1 MAHRQSRPA
10 PFGARLSRTT
20 PTASSY
26 VSPTGRCCKGPRGS
40 MVLAT
45 SDGLHL
51 LNAKMQVKHLFPS
64 RHAILNIRHA
74 DTALKTQKTAH
85 ASHRK
90 PSEELLALELGLID
104 GTVTNEAAALRL
116 LELFGASLEDAL
128 LPALLHSNAGVHRTW
143 SCENAVSTPSAEREE
158 PAADAAA
165 PPAPSAALMRAR
177 VARGKRW
184 AASGRQSVG
193 SERASGIEQPV
204 RLSDVDPV
212 LARSARDPSAE
223 EADATVSSVHALTL
237 GSPRVSLGGG
247 GGGWRE
253 PSGTFWCGASPRRR

>member
-1 MAHRQSRPA
+1 
-10 PFGARLSRTT
+10 
-20 PTASSY
+20 
-26 VSPTGRCCKGPRGS
+26 

-143 SCENAVSTPSAEREE
+143 SCENAVSTPTAERDE
-158 PAADAAA
+158 PAADVAAA

>member
-1 MAHRQSRPA
+1 
-10 PFGARLSRTT
+10 
-20 PTASSY
+20 
-26 VSPTGRCCKGPRGS
+26 

-128 LPALLHSNAGVHRTW
+128 LPALLHSNAGIRRTW
-143 SCENAVSTPSAEREE
+143 SCENAVSTPTAERDE
-158 PAADAAA
+158 PAADAAAA

-253 PSGTFWCGASPRRR
+253 PTGTFWCGASPRRR

>member
-1 MAHRQSRPA
+1 
-10 PFGARLSRTT
+10 
-20 PTASSY
+20 
-26 VSPTGRCCKGPRGS
+26 

-74 DTALKTQKTAH
+74 DKALKTQKTA
-85 ASHRK
+85 SQRK

-104 GTVTNEAAALRL
+104 GTVSNETAALQL

-143 SCENAVSTPSAEREE
+143 SCENAVSTPTAERDD
-158 PAADAAA
+158 PAAAAAAA

-193 SERASGIEQPV
+193 S
-204 RLSDVDPV
+204 
-212 LARSARDPSAE
+212 
-223 EADATVSSVHALTL
+223 
-237 GSPRVSLGGG
+237 
-247 GGGWRE
+247 
-253 PSGTFWCGASPRRR
+253 